1 MNDFLKKIS
10 LPFIFLLT
18 LSLFLV
24 ASPNNKTVLAVSV
37 GEKEAVQKFI
47 KENSKDLFNL
57 PSDKVKIKDIR
68 DDNGLLK
75 VTLDLNGEEQT
86 FYLTKFLKIV
96 SQFIDLAKISKG
108 EVKQIGQGNGQKQ
121 ITINE
126 ETKKQIKNFI
136 EKYLL
141 SQKVPVE
148 IKSVTVKDGLYY
160 LDISLAGQ
168 SQPLYLSLNGRKLAF
183 GVITLDEYKKI
194 VAANKK
200 QTAVSPEKR
209 TDRPKVELFVMSY
222 CPYGTQIEKGI
233 LPVLDLLKGK
243 IDAQIKFVDY
253 AMHGKKELDENLRQH
268 CLQKQ
273 SPEKFTDYLKCFL
286 EEGNAKKCLAE
297 IKLNE
302 KDKTPTSWFQKVI
315 NWFKSLF
322 HLGKSENG
330 QAELEQC
337 VRETDKQFNV
347 TQDYNDKS
355 TWKGRFP
362 GFKIN
367 QEDNK
372 KYNVQGSPTLIING
386 ERITT
391 GRDPQ
396 SLLKAICSG
405 FKNPPQECQTK
416 LSNQTPGPGFGN
428 QTSASGSGGGCG
440 Q

>member
-1 MNDFLKKIS
+1 MNAFLKKTS
-10 LPFIFLLT
+10 LLFTFLLILSFLFTT
-18 LSLFLV
+18 L
-24 ASPNNKTVLAVSV
+24 PDNKTCLAVGA
-37 GEKEAVQKFI
+37 GEKEAVQKLI

-57 PSDKVKIKDIR
+57 PADKIKIKNIQ

-86 FYLTKFLKIV
+86 FYLTKSLKIV
-96 SQFIDLAKISKG
+96 SQFVDLAKISKG
-108 EVKQIGQGNGQKQ
+108 EVKQIGQSNGQKQ
-121 ITINE
+121 IIINE
-126 ETKKQIKNFI
+126 ETKKQIKDFI

-141 SQKVPVE
+141 SRKIPVE
-148 IKSVTVKDGLYY
+148 VKGASVKDGLYY

-200 QTAVSPEKR
+200 QTAVSPEKK
-209 TDRPKVELFVMSY
+209 TDKPKVELFVMSY

-302 KDKTPTSWFQKVI
+302 NDKTPASWFQKII

-337 VRETDKQFNV
+337 IRETDKQFTV
-347 TQDYNDKS
+347 SKDYNDKS
-355 TWKGRFP
+355 TWNGRFP
-362 GFKIN
+362 GFKIDR
-367 QEDNK
+367 EDNK

-405 FKNPPQECQTK
+405 FKNPPKECQTK
-416 LSNQTPGPGFGN
+416 LSNQTPSPGFGN
-428 QTSASGSGGGCG
+428 QAATAGSGGGCG